1 MPEPLKQSD
10 VVPVPKCSPPKSVV
24 QLDPD
29 LRPISLMSHLA
40 KIVDGFT
47 LSTLLNQVCDKLVV
61 YRFSPAEKST
71 THARSCLF
79 SPRPPSVPWPRQH
92 LRSCILCSFQQ
103 WILLGGPQHAGSRVA
118 APRRTRSYHS
128 PNRWIRSFNLTGR
141 VQRVRPW
148 RDPTR
153 NEISSISFCDP
164 SY

>member
-10 VVPVPKCSPPKSVV
+10 VVPVPKYSAPKSVE
-24 QLDPD
+24 QLDHD
-29 LRPISLMSHLA
+29 LRPISLTSHLA

-61 YRFSPAEKST
+61 YRFAPAEKST

-103 WILLGGPQHAGSRVA
+103 RILLGGPQHAGRELQLLGVHEA
-118 APRRTRSYHS
+118 II
-128 PNRWIRSFNLTGR
+128 RWIRSFNLTGR

-153 NEISSISFCDP
+153 SEISSISFCDP